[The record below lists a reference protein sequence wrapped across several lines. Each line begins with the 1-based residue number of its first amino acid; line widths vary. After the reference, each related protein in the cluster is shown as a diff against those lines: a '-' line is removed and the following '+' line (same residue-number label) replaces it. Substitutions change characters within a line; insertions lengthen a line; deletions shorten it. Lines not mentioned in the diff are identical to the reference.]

1 MPHHLTIQHRSTQQL
16 TSETIDTTADNL
28 LYAGVAQSTITP
40 PIGFD
45 ISGPEFSDRPA
56 QSIDHDLYARSIV
69 LKSYGETVAIV
80 SLDVWSIAD
89 WLKRRLTQ
97 AIADASGIPQQ
108 NVIILSTGNGA
119 SPPLWRRETD
129 LPTRYRN
136 YIAYLPDIVAG
147 TALEAALSLQ
157 PAAIGTISTTFPN
170 LSCFTK
176 PNQPENLE
184 TERETLQLTVIQ
196 SSDDSI
202 ACLLYNLACPATIV
216 GNTQS
221 WTADFPG
228 VASSALENA
237 GIDNAIFIQ
246 GASADV
252 KPFDWWDGNPSI
264 SHAERSPADAQAFG
278 ILIATQAIRS
288 APNAITRRNAQIKTT
303 TSEDGNIAT
312 LRIGDTT
319 LISLDHSQPI
329 EFSANLRSSLPDTK
343 LLISTNPSIAEPA
356 SANQHDDTLAK
367 AVELANQSGIY
378 P

>member
-1 MPHHLTIQHRSTQQL
+1 M
-16 TSETIDTTADNL
+16 TSETIDTTVDNL
-28 LYAGVAQSTITP
+28 LHAGVAQSAITP

-56 QSIDHDLYARSIV
+56 QSIDHDLYARSVV

-89 WLKRRLTQ
+89 WLKHRLTQ
-97 AIADASGIPQQ
+97 AIADTCHIPQQ
-108 NVIILSTGNGA
+108 NVIILSTGNGT

-129 LPTRYRN
+129 LPTKYRN
-136 YIAYLPDIVAG
+136 YIAYLPDIIAG
-147 TALEAALSLQ
+147 TTLEAALSLQ
-157 PAAIGTISTTFPN
+157 AAAIGTISTNLPN
-170 LSCFTK
+170 LSCFAK

-184 TERETLQLTVIQ
+184 TEREALQITVIQ
-196 SSDDSI
+196 SSDDTI
-202 ACLLYNLACPATIV
+202 ASLLYNFACPATIV

-221 WTADFPG
+221 WIADFPG

-237 GIDNAIFIQ
+237 GIRNAIFIQ
-246 GASADV
+246 GATEDIR
-252 KPFDWWDGNPSI
+252 PFDWWDGNPSI
-264 SHAERSPADAQAFG
+264 SHPDRASSDAQAFG
-278 ILIATQAIRS
+278 ILLATQAIRS
-288 APNAITRRNAQIKTT
+288 APNAITRRNAHIKT
-303 TSEDGNIAT
+303 TSEDGDITT

-329 EFSANLRSSLPDTK
+329 EFAANLRSSLPDTK

-356 SANQHDDTLAK
+356 SANQPADTLTK
-367 AVELANQSGIY
+367 AIELANQSGIY